1 MGCAGVQN
9 TEKKRSLNMIR
20 YTIKISLI
28 LLLLLIWPV
37 ISGIQAAERYETST
51 VKVPILL
58 YHRFGPVAADGMT
71 TTTAVFKSHLE
82 YLTSHGYTVI
92 PLRTLVNYYLHKG
105 PPPPPKS
112 VVITADDAHISVYTD
127 MLPLVMKYH
136 IPVSV
141 FVYPSAISNA
151 KYAMT
156 WNQLRE
162 LQKTCLFD
170 MQGHT
175 YWHPNFRKDRKRL
188 SDVEYKNFVGM
199 QLIKSKTKLEKEL
212 GTKIDLLAWPFGI
225 HDEYLLNRASETG
238 YVATLTIEAHSANGS
253 DNVMKL
259 PRYLLTDKNRG
270 RGFEWIF
277 SN

>member
-1 MGCAGVQN
+1 MMHMA
-9 TEKKRSLNMIR
+9 R
-20 YTIKISLI
+20 IKITAALI
-28 LLLLLIWPV
+28 FMSLLLGPAV
-37 ISGIQAAERYETST
+37 PGIQAVERHEASAI
-51 VKVPILL
+51 KVPILL

-71 TTTAVFKSHLE
+71 TTTAVFKAHLD
-82 YLTSHGYTVI
+82 YLASHGYTVI

-127 MLPLVMKYH
+127 MLPLVRKYR
-136 IPVSV
+136 IPVSI

-162 LQKTCLFD
+162 LQKTGLFD
-170 MQGHT
+170 LQSHT
-175 YWHPNFRKDRKRL
+175 YWHPNFKKDHRKMSEEEYRK
-188 SDVEYKNFVGM
+188 FVDM
-199 QLIKSKTKLEKEL
+199 QLIKSKLKLEKEL
-212 GTKIDLLAWPFGI
+212 GTRIDMLAWPFGI
-225 HDEYLLNRASETG
+225 CDDYLLSRASADG
-238 YVATLTIEAHSANGS
+238 YIATLTLEAHGAGDS
-253 DNVMKL
+253 DKAMRL

-270 RGFEWIF
+270 RAFEWIL